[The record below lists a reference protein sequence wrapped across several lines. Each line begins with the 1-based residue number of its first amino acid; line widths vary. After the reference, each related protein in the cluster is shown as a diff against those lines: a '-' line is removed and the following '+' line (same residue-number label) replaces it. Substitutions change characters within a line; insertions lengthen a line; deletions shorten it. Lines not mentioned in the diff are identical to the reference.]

1 MAIDM
6 QPGEFTRIAGCHA
19 LKERCGTRTTV
30 TKVTIGVL
38 NYRRSGRWHGGFD
51 FGPLRQACAP
61 LAGLPQRSSRSAQAA
76 SGVRTRVRPG

>member
-1 MAIDM
+1 M
-6 QPGEFTRIAGCHA
+6 
-19 LKERCGTRTTV
+19 